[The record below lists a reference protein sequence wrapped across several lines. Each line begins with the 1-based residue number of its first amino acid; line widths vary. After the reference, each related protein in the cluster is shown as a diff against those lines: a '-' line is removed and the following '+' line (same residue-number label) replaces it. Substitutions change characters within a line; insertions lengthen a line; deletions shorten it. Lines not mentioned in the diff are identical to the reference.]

1 MTSIASEIA
10 SESKQKVNQVVVAK
24 PTVSIKIEKEPN
36 DTGLEI
42 ETCRS
47 YDENQEI
54 PSFMR
59 RGFSMKKQY
68 KRI

>member
-1 MTSIASEIA
+1 MTSIVSETV
-10 SESKQKVNQVVVAK
+10 SESKQKVNQVVVTK
-24 PTVSIKIEKEPN
+24 PTVSIKIEKKPK

-42 ETCRS
+42 GTCRS

-59 RGFSMKKQY
+59 CWQTRNNLHE
-68 KRI
+68 